1 MYNLVRSSG
10 IPLLKGSAGLLSTNW
25 DLFNCRVLRFL
36 RLQSISALFK
46 FRVSAE
52 SRNTLFLNDL
62 VVKLVGSS
70 AECVCFVFGLIA
82 IPPNECIAGDF
93 ITSNS
98 ILFGR

>member
-10 IPLLKGSAGLLSTNW
+10 NSLLKGSAGLLSTNR
-25 DLFNCRVLRFL
+25 DLFNCRVLLFL
-36 RLQSISALFK
+36 HLQSISALYK
-46 FRVSAE
+46 FRVPAE

-70 AECVCFVFGLIA
+70 AESVCFVFGLIA
-82 IPPNECIAGDF
+82 IPPNECMADDF

-98 ILFGR
+98 IIFGR